1 MDDKREPDDYKCQ
14 REAMVDRQIRA
25 RGVEDPRVLEA
36 IGTVPRHLFVP
47 DAHRTRSYDDT
58 PLPTAEGQTIS
69 QPYIVAWMTELLRLK
84 GNEVVLEIGAGS
96 GYQAAILCL
105 LARFVYT
112 VERIGTLAESA
123 RRRLEGLGLT
133 NFEVVVGDGTRGLPE
148 HSPYQGIM
156 VTAGA
161 PRVPPLLLEQL
172 ADGGRLV
179 IPVGST
185 TLQMLTAIEKNGD
198 EMITS
203 EEGSC
208 VFVPLVGKDGWE
220 RER

>member
-1 MDDKREPDDYKCQ
+1 
-14 REAMVDRQIRA
+14 
-25 RGVEDPRVLEA
+25 
-36 IGTVPRHLFVP
+36 
-47 DAHRTRSYDDT
+47 
-58 PLPTAEGQTIS
+58 
-69 QPYIVAWMTELLRLK
+69 LLRLK
-84 GNEVVLEIGAGS
+84 GDEVVLEIGAGS

-112 VERIGTLAESA
+112 IERIGTLAESA
-123 RRRLEGLGLT
+123 RRRLEGLGLI

>member
-1 MDDKREPDDYKCQ
+1 MAEKREAGGYQDL
-14 REAMVDRQIRA
+14 RRAMVDEQIRA
-25 RGVEDPRVLEA
+25 RGIRDRRILKAMKE
-36 IGTVPRHLFVP
+36 VPRHLFVP
-47 DAHRTRSYDDT
+47 SQYRDRAYDDT

-69 QPYIVAWMTELLRLK
+69 QPYIVAWMTELLGLE
-84 GNEVVLEIGAGS
+84 GDEVVLEIGAGS

-112 VERIGTLAESA
+112 VERIDKLASSA
-123 RRRLEGLGLT
+123 RRRLEELGLT
-133 NFEVVVGDGTRGLPE
+133 NFEVVIGDGTRGLPE
-148 HSPYQGIM
+148 HAPYKGII

-161 PRVPPLLLEQL
+161 PRVPPLLIEQL

-185 TLQMLTAIEKNGD
+185 TLQVLTKVEKSGD
-198 EMITS
+198 EVITR

-208 VFVPLVGKDGWE
+208 VFVPLVGKYGWE
-220 RER
+220 R